1 MSILLSFIPWWGRVL
16 VVIALCTALFGAG
29 YIKGVSS
36 ESAKFDAYKLSQAQ
50 QTIEIQAATIAK
62 QTAMQRK
69 KDEALNEA
77 QKRTQV
83 AQENLASAR
92 LSVNGLL
99 DDLADSNRK
108 LSSAS
113 IESLRSRVA
122 ALSDVFG
129 KCTKEYSELA
139 GTTDRLAI
147 ERDTLINAWPK

>member
-69 KDEALNEA
+69 KDEAIDAA
-77 QKRTQV
+77 QKR
-83 AQENLASAR
+83 AQQAQA
-92 LSVNGLL
+92 
-99 DDLADSNRK
+99 AT
-108 LSSAS
+108 AA
-113 IESLRSRVA
+113 LRSVKLRLRLWLQHQCVA
-122 ALSDVFG
+122 RRGRPDR
-129 KCTKEYSELA
+129 
-139 GTTDRLAI
+139 GTGHA
-147 ERDTLINAWPK
+147 